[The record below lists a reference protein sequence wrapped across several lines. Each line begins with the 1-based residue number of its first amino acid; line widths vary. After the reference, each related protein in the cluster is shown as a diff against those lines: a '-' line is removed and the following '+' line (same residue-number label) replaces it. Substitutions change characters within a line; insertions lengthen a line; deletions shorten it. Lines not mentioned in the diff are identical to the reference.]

1 MLAGWLADDD
11 ADTDL
16 PGSNA
21 GDKNPEQN
29 VELEEQQGHL

>member
-1 MLAGWLADDD
+1 MMLADSDD
-11 ADTDL
+11 DL

-21 GDKNPEQN
+21 GDKNPEEN